1 MRHDGSSSKLR
12 SHSQNADANVDGHS
26 EISDIGNRL
35 GNMSFLDQSSMNSV
49 FESINVD
56 KVNAGAGVKK
66 ALFSFEEQDN
76 EEDSEMER

>member
-1 MRHDGSSSKLR
+1 
-12 SHSQNADANVDGHS
+12 
-26 EISDIGNRL
+26 
-35 GNMSFLDQSSMNSV
+35 MSFLDQSSMNSV

-76 EEDSEMER
+76 EEDSEMERQGRSLEPRKVEENED